1 MKDWATFS
9 TEDELQRADSLLNQA
24 DALLGRRRE
33 SSPAPSFTST
43 PPAAPAFTTGEG
55 ETLLGQDDDLP
66 ILTDIVDEQSLSDLS
81 DLGDLGGLGDLG
93 EHWLTA
99 SEIGAADDPAPA
111 PLAQAVAAP
120 EPEPVSSEPEP
131 TALNL
136 ASSTA
141 PSPAAPELDNA
152 AISAIASAR
161 FTETLIELDT
171 EIARSIEEWMERE
184 FPQFLQREL
193 ALMQTRLHKQLHEHL
208 NATLLS
214 EISTHISRH
223 LGHSPLPEQ
232 TQD

>member
-43 PPAAPAFTTGEG
+43 PPAAPAFTTGKG

-66 ILTDIVDEQSLSDLS
+66 ILTDIVDEQSLGDLSDLSDLS
-81 DLGDLGGLGDLG
+81 DLGDLGGLN
-93 EHWLTA
+93 EHWLAA
-99 SEIGAADDPAPA
+99 SEIGAADDP
-111 PLAQAVAAP
+111 AP

-131 TALNL
+131 AALNL

>member
-9 TEDELQRADSLLNQA
+9 TEDDLQRADSLLNQA

-81 DLGDLGGLGDLG
+81 DLGDLGGLN

-99 SEIGAADDPAPA
+99 SEIGAADDP
-111 PLAQAVAAP
+111 AP

-141 PSPAAPELDNA
+141 PSPATSELDSA
-152 AISAIASAR
+152 AISAISTIASAR

>member
-1 MKDWATFS
+1 MASDVDSPSSPISTSKVAS
-9 TEDELQRADSLLNQA
+9 TEAIRARA
-24 DALLGRRRE
+24 A
-33 SSPAPSFTST
+33 SSPSK
-43 PPAAPAFTTGEG
+43 AANTAE
-55 ETLLGQDDDLP
+55 EA
-66 ILTDIVDEQSLSDLS
+66 I
-81 DLGDLGGLGDLG
+81 GG
-93 EHWLTA
+93 A
-99 SEIGAADDPAPA
+99 
-111 PLAQAVAAP
+111 
-120 EPEPVSSEPEP
+120 
-131 TALNL
+131 
-136 ASSTA
+136 
-141 PSPAAPELDNA
+141 A
-152 AISAIASAR
+152 AISTIASAR